1 GSSPRGQR
9 GRETDPGAGPGA
21 ASDRVALPH
30 SGHPQDRGAQR
41 PLSCALKLS
50 RSVPIKD
57 SSARECRAKSLVKH
71 GDTANMTVEAQKETL
86 GFQTE
91 VKQLLHLMIHS
102 MYSNKEIFLR
112 ELISNASDAS
122 DKLRFEAIAKP

>member
-1 GSSPRGQR
+1 
-9 GRETDPGAGPGA
+9 
-21 ASDRVALPH
+21 
-30 SGHPQDRGAQR
+30 
-41 PLSCALKLS
+41 
-50 RSVPIKD
+50 
-57 SSARECRAKSLVKH
+57 
-71 GDTANMTVEAQKETL
+71 MTVEAQKETL

-122 DKLRFEAIAKP
+122 DKLRFEAIAKPELLESDPNLRIRISRSEEHTSELQSRPHLVCRLLLEKKKKKHKT